1 MPQPRDP
8 TEHSLVIKALTTG
21 LSDCVEWK
29 NDALL
34 GRVRSDPDLQGLT
47 PRTIRGDVI
56 NKAKSFPHEIIQVP
70 EVRAEYQADR
80 DYYYKVFLD
89 YAGLPYQI
97 FVELILNDD
106 DPELPAV
113 TIVSVHRQRS

>member
-1 MPQPRDP
+1 
-8 TEHSLVIKALTTG
+8 
-21 LSDCVEWK
+21 
-29 NDALL
+29 
-34 GRVRSDPDLQGLT
+34 
-47 PRTIRGDVI
+47 VI
-56 NKAKSFPHEIIQVP
+56 NKAKSFPQEIIQVP

-97 FVELILNDD
+97 FVELILNND